1 MDALIIGA
9 GPAGLVA
16 ATYLGRF
23 HRDVVVVDSGA
34 PRADWIPVSHNI
46 PGFPDGIGGPALLR
60 RLRDQAMRY
69 GARLVGGDIAQL
81 ARTPDGGFTARLD
94 STPIAASRVLIA
106 TGGVDREPD
115 LPGIRNAVRRG
126 LVRHCPVCDAF
137 EVTGQRVALIGYGKC
152 RVREALMLRAYT
164 DDLTVLTLGRSLDI
178 APDDAH
184 VLEAAGIRLLREPV
198 ARLTIE
204 ADRIAEWHMES
215 GASHRFDTLYSA
227 LGWEPRSSL
236 AREIGVELDEDGAIL
251 VDAHHET
258 RIPGLFAAGDVVQG
272 LSQVSVAAGG
282 AAIAALAINR
292 SLPYRPYQRPKP
304 ARGAGESL
312 RPAAAGA

>member
-46 PGFPDGIGGPALLR
+46 PGFPDGIGGPALLC
-60 RLRDQAMRY
+60 RLREQATRY
-69 GARLVGGDIAQL
+69 GARIVAGEVTQL
-81 ARTPDGGFTARLD
+81 TREPEGGFAAMLD
-94 STPIAASRVLIA
+94 GTTIRAARVLIA

-115 LPGIRNAVRRG
+115 LPGVREAVRCG
-126 LVRHCPVCDAF
+126 LVRHCPVCDAY
-137 EVTGQRVALIGYGKC
+137 EVTGQSVALIGYGKC
-152 RVREALMLRAYT
+152 RVREALMLRVYT
-164 DDLTVLTLGRSLDI
+164 DDLTVLTLGRSLELS
-178 APDDAH
+178 DADTH
-184 VLEAAGIRLLREPV
+184 ELEAAGIRILREPV
-198 ARLTIE
+198 ARLAIE
-204 ADRIAEWHMES
+204 ADRIVEWHMQS

-227 LGWEPRSSL
+227 LGWEPRSAL

-258 RIPGLFAAGDVVQG
+258 RIPGVFAAGDVVQG

-282 AAIAALAINR
+282 AAVAALAINR
-292 SLPYRPYQRPKP
+292 GLPYRPYQRP
-304 ARGAGESL
+304 
-312 RPAAAGA
+312 

>member
-23 HRDVVVVDSGA
+23 RRDVVVVDSGA

-46 PGFPDGIGGPALLR
+46 PGFPDGIGGPALLE
-60 RLRDQAMRY
+60 RLRDQATRY
-69 GARLVGGDIAQL
+69 GARIVTGEVEHL
-81 ARTPDGGFTARLD
+81 ANAPDGSFTAMLD
-94 STPIAASRVLIA
+94 GRAMEAPRVLIA
-106 TGGVDREPD
+106 TGGVDREPA

-126 LVRHCPVCDAF
+126 LVRHCPVCDAY
-137 EVTGQRVALIGYGKC
+137 EVSGQRVALIGYGKC

-164 DDLTVLTLGRSLDI
+164 DDLTVLTLGRSLDL
-178 APDDAH
+178 DAEDAAE
-184 VLEAAGIRLLREPV
+184 LEAAGIRILREPV
-198 ARLTIE
+198 TRLAIE
-204 ADRIAEWHMES
+204 ADRIAEWHMDS

-227 LGWEPRSSL
+227 LGWEPRSAL
-236 AREIGVELDEDGAIL
+236 AREIGAELDEDGAIL

-258 RIPGLFAAGDVVQG
+258 RVPGLFAAGDVVQG

-292 SLPYRPYQRPKP
+292 SLPYRPYQRT
-304 ARGAGESL
+304 
-312 RPAAAGA
+312 